1 MATTRIKLG
10 LVLICA
16 ASMSL
21 LSAPIARAGSNNGG
35 YSVRPAEIDQND
47 PTTRAYFKPVLAPG
61 ASATHHV
68 VVTNLDAVPLHLLI
82 NSVDG
87 LTGQTSGSVYANR
100 QDPVA
105 KAGTWL
111 APSSSS
117 ITIAPHATATV
128 AFIIRIPRDATPGDH
143 LAGIAFENTA
153 TNSSGGSFAVKQI
166 IREVVGVLVRV
177 PGPASESMS
186 IGSLALQ
193 SLPGTSFASVIVN
206 LTNTGQLLCKPEL
219 TVAMQGP
226 NGSARTVTRT
236 LDTVLPGDTI
246 AYPLPWPASLA
257 AGRYVGRAS
266 TSACGPAA
274 STADIPLVLG
284 APLNGSQTSNEPARV
299 VRTPSLSLVLTIG
312 LALLALLFGL
322 LIGKLRRRKEEHP
335 VLPLEPARAQ
345 HTPQHATSGSS
356 LRRVPTVEELES
368 LVHGQSENGIATGS
382 PTAPA
387 QQSFWP

>member
-1 MATTRIKLG
+1 MGTTRIKLG
-10 LVLICA
+10 LVLICSACIMILTAPPASA
-16 ASMSL
+16 ASNS
-21 LSAPIARAGSNNGG
+21 GG

-47 PTTRAYFKPVLAPG
+47 PATRAYFKPVLAPG
-61 ASATHHV
+61 KSATHHI
-68 VVTNLDAVPLHLLI
+68 VVTNLDSVALHLLI

-105 KAGTWL
+105 KAGIWL
-111 APSSSS
+111 TPSSSS

-128 AFIIRIPRDATPGDH
+128 AFAIRVPRDAKPGDH

-177 PGPASESMS
+177 PGPASEGMS

-206 LTNTGQLLCKPEL
+206 LTNTGQLLCKPAL
-219 TVAMQGP
+219 TVAMHGP

-236 LDTVLPGDTI
+236 LDTILPGDTI
-246 AYPLPWPASLA
+246 AYPLPWPDTLA
-257 AGRYVGRAS
+257 AGSYVARAS

-274 STADIPLVLG
+274 ATADVPLVLG
-284 APLNGSQTSNEPARV
+284 APLNGSQPSNEPARV
-299 VRTPSLSLVLTIG
+299 VRTPNLSIILTVG
-312 LALLALLFGL
+312 LALAALLFGL
-322 LIGKLRRRKEEHP
+322 LIGKRRRRKEEEHP
-335 VLPLEPARAQ
+335 VVAPMPVRRRPMPLEAAP
-345 HTPQHATSGSS
+345 S
-356 LRRVPTVEELES
+356 LRR
-368 LVHGQSENGIATGS
+368 IATLEEHKS
-382 PTAPA
+382 LLRAPRGGEIA
-387 QQSFWP
+387 TKSSEAPEQQSLWP